1 MAKYRKI
8 RPPKELAKTMQFYW
22 ILSLL
27 FALIVAL
34 FAIQNAEAVDIR
46 FLTWQ
51 FKDISLVLVILG
63 SAVAGAV
70 ILFIVGAMKQ
80 VKMAWKIREAEGKIR
95 KLEIELTKLVEEK
108 EHDGSK
114 LKLLETELE
123 NLKNSPTDGTG
134 EKEAADKKEAQTC

>member
-1 MAKYRKI
+1 
-8 RPPKELAKTMQFYW
+8 MQFYW

-63 SAVAGAV
+63 SAVAGAL
-70 ILFIVGAMKQ
+70 ILFIAGAMKQ
-80 VKMAWKIREAEGKIR
+80 VKIAWKTRETEGRIR
-95 KLEIELTKLVEEK
+95 KLEIELAKSREEK
-108 EHDGSK
+108 EHDDNK
-114 LKLLETELE
+114 IELLEIELE
-123 NLKNSPTDGTG
+123 GLKKPSDEETKAKELVAEEG
-134 EKEAADKKEAQTC
+134 EQVS